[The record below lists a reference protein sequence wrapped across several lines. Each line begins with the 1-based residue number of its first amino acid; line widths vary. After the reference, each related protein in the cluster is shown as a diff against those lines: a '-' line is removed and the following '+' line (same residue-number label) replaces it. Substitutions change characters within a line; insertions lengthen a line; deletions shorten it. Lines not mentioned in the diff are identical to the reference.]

1 MKKLRLLL
9 EYGAY
14 LIWLYDEDGEL
25 RGPVRISSEG
35 YFADDIYLLDGTH
48 KVIKYHEDRLI
59 GQSELESMTNYIN
72 EEYPKL
78 FINNEYEF
86 SPKGFDS
93 EEDEQRFGDAVR
105 FVYNKLCELLGDD
118 YEIINDT
125 CYGMSEQDNKQDLNK
140 SL

>member
-1 MKKLRLLL
+1 MRLLL

-14 LIWLYDEDGEL
+14 LIWPYDEDGEL
-25 RGPVRISSEG
+25 RCPVRISSEG
-35 YFADDIYLLDGTH
+35 YFYCEGLYDIQKFTEE
-48 KVIKYHEDRLI
+48 KLI
-59 GQSELESMTNYIN
+59 GQNELEKMTDYIY
-72 EEYPKL
+72 EEFQKC

-93 EEDEQRFGDAVR
+93 EEDEKRFVDAVR

-125 CYGMSEQDNKQDLNK
+125 GYGMSEQDNESVIKPE
-140 SL
+140 